1 MHYRQFAPAPR
12 LASLVECVWI
22 LEGHAGELE
31 GRDQPVLPDGRP
43 ELIVHFGDPFERL
56 WADGRVER
64 QAPVLFAG
72 QLDAQLM
79 LQPTG
84 RISVLG
90 VRFRPFGAAALL
102 RAPQERLV
110 GRTIGL
116 EEVEPAIQ
124 RGLSTIR
131 ALTDSA
137 SAALPYV
144 EALLVRMLDPSRI
157 DPRVR
162 FATGAILAARGELSI
177 DALVHDTAITRRH
190 LERRFLQSV
199 GISPKRLAR
208 IARFQHALELLQGPA
223 EKATGAATAA
233 MCGYADQSHF
243 IRDFR
248 TLAGCSPSEHLLRH
262 AAFTGFFVAGP
273 TIDHKGKNGQR
284 GA

>member
-1 MHYRQFAPAPR
+1 MNYRQFTPAPS
-12 LASLVECVWI
+12 LASLVEWVWI
-22 LEGHAGELE
+22 LEGDASELE
-31 GRDQPVLPDGRP
+31 GPDQPVLPDGRP
-43 ELIVHFGDPFERL
+43 ELIVHFGDPFERR

-79 LQPTG
+79 LRPTG

-90 VRFRPFGAAALL
+90 VRFHPFGAAALL
-102 RAPQERLV
+102 RDPQERLV
-110 GRTIGL
+110 GRTICL
-116 EEVEPAIQ
+116 EEVEPGIQ
-124 RGLSTIR
+124 RALATIR
-131 ALTDSA
+131 SLTDSA
-137 SAALPYV
+137 SVALPYV
-144 EALLVRMLDPSRI
+144 EALLVHMLDPLRI

-162 FATGAILAARGELSI
+162 FATRAILAARGRLSI
-177 DALVHDTAITRRH
+177 DALVRDTSITRRH

-208 IARFQHALELLQGPA
+208 IARFQHALELWQRPA
-223 EKATGAATAA
+223 EQATGAATAA
-233 MCGYADQSHF
+233 TCGYADQSHF

-248 TLAGCSPSEHLLRH
+248 TLAGCSPSEHLLRQ

-273 TIDHKGKNGQR
+273 TIDHNGKSGQR